1 MSCWRWPILLL
12 LYLIC
17 DKEEKD
23 NIFADVYESVK
34 WELNYKN
41 IPFFVCLVYEMKA
54 RKSSRNILYYRTKRH
69 KVVSAIC
76 RFFWPIAESVEIGAS
91 HIGPGL
97 TIPHGNVIL
106 FANSIGDN
114 CHVCPGVVVGQINS
128 GMFPIIGNNVL
139 LGANSTVLGNIRIG
153 DNVKIG
159 AACYIRENIEDNS
172 LVFAPSSNIYVKEQ
186 KPESF

>member
-1 MSCWRWPILLL
+1 
-12 LYLIC
+12 
-17 DKEEKD
+17 
-23 NIFADVYESVK
+23 
-34 WELNYKN
+34 
-41 IPFFVCLVYEMKA
+41 MKA
-54 RKSSRNILYYRTKRH
+54 RKSSRNILFYRTKRH
-69 KVVSAIC
+69 KIVSAIC

-128 GMFPIIGNNVL
+128 GLFPIIGNNVL

-159 AACYIRENIEDNS
+159 ANTTVLNDI
-172 LVFAPSSNIYVKEQ
+172 PSNCTVVGVKG
-186 KPESF
+186 KIIKK